1 MKKKALIMVLCIC
14 MVLLCTGCKSK
25 VQSLELSELED
36 ETVLLRSDGT
46 VQSGSFEEFDAYYYK
61 EDEVEMFMENA
72 ITQFNEQQGEDCVEL
87 SKFSFDDSSG
97 KKIAKAIFTYDNFEA
112 YSALN
117 GIDAACYTMKEAKEA
132 GVLPAKFTI
141 AADGSR
147 TDQKE
152 VTQNSDYKVLVIQ
165 YKADIIL
172 PDAVKYYSNA
182 MLLSS
187 NTVETTGEEVAVIV
201 YK

>member
-1 MKKKALIMVLCIC
+1 MVLCIC
-14 MVLLCTGCKSK
+14 LVLFCTGCKSK
-25 VQSLELSELED
+25 VQSLKLSELEG
-36 ETVLLRSDGT
+36 ETLLLRSDGT
-46 VQSGSFEEFDAYYYK
+46 IQSGAYEEFDAYYYK
-61 EDEVEMFMENA
+61 EDEAEEFMKNA
-72 ITQFNEQQGEDCVEL
+72 ITQFNEKQGEDCVKL
-87 SKFSFDDSSG
+87 SKFQLEDSSE
-97 KKIAKAIFTYDNFEA
+97 KTIAKAVFTYDNLEA

-117 GIDAACYTMKEAKEA
+117 GIEAACYTMKEAKEA

-187 NTVETTGEEVAVIV
+187 NTVETTGEEAAVIV

>member
-1 MKKKALIMVLCIC
+1 MVLWIC

-25 VQSLELSELED
+25 VQSLKLSELED

-46 VQSGSFEEFDAYYYK
+46 VQSGVFEEFDAYYYK
-61 EDEVEMFMENA
+61 EDELETFMKNA
-72 ITQFNEQQGEDCVEL
+72 ITQFNEQQGEDCVKL
-87 SKFSFDDSSG
+87 SKFELDDSSG

-112 YSALN
+112 YSALY